1 MLISVNFDIGIWS
14 DEADLTSKRRYK
26 DGSNVRFRLGFAQTI
41 GGWEAVS
48 STVISAPVRG
58 GCAWASSTQDR
69 LFGFGTALQLVS
81 YYGGSYLDITPI
93 KAKGTLVDPFSTVN
107 GDTLVTVRDL
117 DHGLKSGDVVTFS
130 YANAVGGLTIDGDY
144 AVLVKTN
151 DIYTITHSSA
161 ATSSVNGGGGIVEFE
176 VPLDTGLID
185 GTGGTG
191 YGTGLYGEGFY
202 GLPTQGDTDP
212 RTWSMW
218 AWGTNLLAS
227 PNNGA
232 IYEYQPLPSYDD
244 ILTNGSFDST
254 SNWTLGTGW
263 SITGGALVGSA
274 GTESDADQ
282 DVTGIMSGGV
292 VYEVEIDATVSAGSF
307 RMKIERAD
315 LDENDDPIVEDFGEP
330 IAKTG
335 TYTRR
340 FYAPGNPTTL
350 RLTKNATF
358 AGSVSSIAIRPV
370 SKAYRI
376 PGAPQYNR
384 GMFVDP
390 HGVVV
395 TFGTVRN
402 DGVYDPMAMRWS
414 DKDRNTV
421 WLTDV
426 DNVAGQFVLKGGSR
440 IVGAIPAAGQNIVFS
455 DSSAFTMRWTGVAGN
470 AFLFDTIGKGAGL
483 IGKNAVAEHH
493 GVTYWCGPDRQFRV
507 FNGGSVQ
514 IIDCPLRREFLNNL
528 APSQEEKIFAGVNS
542 EYNEIWWFYPDKR
555 DGNGLECSR
564 YLAFDWAQNV
574 WFKGI
579 MARSTWI
586 APQPYEKPIAFDPG
600 DGRAY
605 FQERGNTANGNQ
617 IQWFLETGKFNI
629 EDGEKLFTVHRYAPD
644 FANQVG
650 NVDVTFTPYQ
660 FPRAAPYAAQSGT
673 ITPTKTDLPLRT
685 PLGREYSIRW
695 SNGTNSRFVRFG
707 SDRLDVV
714 RTGARR

>member
-1 MLISVNFDIGIWS
+1 MLITVQFEPGIWS
-14 DEADLTSKRRYK
+14 DEADLASENRYK
-26 DGSNVRFRLGFAQTI
+26 DGSNVRFRRGRAQII

-69 LFGFGTALQLVS
+69 LFAFGTALQLVS
-81 YYGGSYLDITPI
+81 YYGGSYLDITPE
-93 KAKGTLVDPFSTVN
+93 KAEGTLVDPFSTVN

-117 DHGLKSGDVVTFS
+117 DHGFKSGDTVTFT
-130 YANAVGGLTIDGDY
+130 YANDVGGLTIDGDY
-144 AVLVKTN
+144 TVSVKTN
-151 DIYTITHSSA
+151 DIYTITHTSA

-176 VPLDTGLID
+176 ADLDLGLID

-191 YGTGLYGEGFY
+191 YGTGPYGEGFY

-232 IYEYQPLPSYDD
+232 IYEYQPLPAYND
-244 ILTNGSFDST
+244 ILRNGSFDT
-254 SNWTLGTGW
+254 TADWTLGTGW

-274 GTESDADQ
+274 GSESNADQ
-282 DVTGIMSGGV
+282 DVTGVMSGGV
-292 VYEVEIDATVSAGSF
+292 VYEMEIDATVSAGSF
-307 RMKIERAD
+307 RLKIERAD
-315 LDENDDPIVEDFGEP
+315 LDDNDDPIVENFGEP

-335 TYTRR
+335 
-340 FYAPGNPTTL
+340 FYAPGNPTKI

-376 PGAPQYNR
+376 AGAPQYNR

-395 TFGTVRN
+395 VYGTVKN
-402 DGVYDPMAMRWS
+402 NGVYDAMAIRWS

-426 DNVAGQFVLKGGSR
+426 DNLAGQDVLKIGSR
-440 IVGAIPAAGQNIVFS
+440 IIGGLPAGGQNIIFS
-455 DSSAFTMRWTGVAGN
+455 DAAAYTMRWTGAAGQ
-470 AFLFDTIGKGAGL
+470 AFLFDLIGTGCGL
-483 IGKNAVAEHH
+483 IGKNAVAEHQ
-493 GVTYWCGPDRQFRV
+493 GVVYWLGVDGQFRV
-507 FNGGSVQ
+507 YSGGAPQ
-514 IIDCPLRREFLNNL
+514 IIECPIRREVIDNL
-528 APSQEEKIFAGVNS
+528 APSQNEKIYAGVNA
-542 EYNEIWWFYPDKR
+542 EYNEIWFCYPDKR

-564 YLAFDWAQNV
+564 IAVFDFAQNI
-574 WFKGI
+574 WWKGL

-586 APQPYEKPIAFDPG
+586 APQPYEKPITFDPG

-617 IQWFLETGKFNI
+617 IEWFLETGKFNI
-629 EDGEKLFTVHRYAPD
+629 EDGDKLFTVHRYVPD
-644 FANQVG
+644 FENQVG
-650 NVDVTFTPYQ
+650 NVNVTFTPHQ
-660 FPRAAPYAAQSGT
+660 FQRSVPYAAQSGT